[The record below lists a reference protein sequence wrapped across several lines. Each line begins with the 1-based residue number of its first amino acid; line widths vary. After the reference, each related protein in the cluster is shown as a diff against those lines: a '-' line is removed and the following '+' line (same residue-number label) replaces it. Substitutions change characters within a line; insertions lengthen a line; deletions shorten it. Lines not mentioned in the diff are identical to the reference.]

1 VAITA
6 APRSQTVLAIA
17 VPLRDGPRVLGAL
30 NMLWM
35 RPAHTVEA
43 FANRFLP
50 DLQTAAAEI
59 VDSLRKR
66 SRHGKA

>member
-1 VAITA
+1 
-6 APRSQTVLAIA
+6 
-17 VPLRDGPRVLGAL
+17 
-30 NMLWM
+30 MLWM